1 MKRPGWI
8 VGLSFLVSAVVLVH
22 TGWLG
27 SRTSAA
33 TAVGPVSAEVKPRDA
48 DRLHTPAGWR
58 YRHNQSTSWRSS
70 LLQQ

>member
-8 VGLSFLVSAVVLVH
+8 VGFSFLVTAVVLVH

-27 SRTSAA
+27 SPTSAA
-33 TAVGPVSAEVKPRDA
+33 TTAPSINPEVKPQDA
-48 DRLHTPAGWR
+48 DLLHTPAGWT
-58 YRHNQSTSWRSS
+58 YRHHHSTSWRSS